1 MKRLTQQQRI
11 KAAMDRLEFAQT
23 ELMRAAYECNP
34 GDVLTWAGESQS
46 REVLRYAR
54 AYATAIRSL
63 AAIRGSKAP

>member
-11 KAAMDRLEFAQT
+11 KDATARLEVAQT
-23 ELMRAAYECNP
+23 ELMRAAYKCNP
-34 GDVLTWAGESQS
+34 DDVLTWAGESQS

-63 AAIRGSKAP
+63 ASVRGRKP